1 MKGMMSIGFRP
12 TVDGKKRVV
21 EVNIF
26 DFNKEIYGQMLKVY
40 VKKFLREEIRFDNL
54 HDLVKQIDEDK
65 IESLK
70 IL

>member
-12 TVDGKKRVV
+12 TVDGKTRVV

-26 DFNKEIYGQMLKVY
+26 NFDKEIYGQTLRVY
-40 VKKFLREEIRFDNL
+40 VKKYLREEVKFNSL
-54 HDLVKQIDEDK
+54 EDLVKQIDKDK
-65 IESLK
+65 TESLG